1 MNLGPIRRY
10 WLVVYAY
17 REKARTDWDGN
28 VNEVQVSNVLLSG
41 GHPVLWLSRQSP
53 VFRERYVAWLLWF
66 TEVDEATFD
75 AAESEYYINVE
86 IVDEG

>member
-1 MNLGPIRRY
+1 LG
-10 WLVVYAY
+10 
-17 REKARTDWDGN
+17 
-28 VNEVQVSNVLLSG
+28 
-41 GHPVLWLSRQSP
+41 
-53 VFRERYVAWLLWF
+53 ERYVAWLLWF